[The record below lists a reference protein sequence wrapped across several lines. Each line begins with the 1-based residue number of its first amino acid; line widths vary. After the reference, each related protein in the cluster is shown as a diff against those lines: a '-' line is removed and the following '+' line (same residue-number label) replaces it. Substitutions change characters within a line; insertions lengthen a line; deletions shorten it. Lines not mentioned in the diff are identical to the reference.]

1 MLVSFSCVYCRR
13 HVFNKVDYN
22 RPVPILSTSQS
33 EFEGR
38 KVSSS
43 AFTIDNPKDRYKGL
57 FAVDFSLEN
66 QQLVGFT
73 STPCFYSRSSS
84 EIDSMLDKFVNS
96 KSSKDGK

>member
-1 MLVSFSCVYCRR
+1 MLVSFASIYNRR
-13 HVFNKVDYN
+13 HTFEKVDYN
-22 RPVPILSTSQS
+22 KPVPILSSSES

-57 FAVDFSLEN
+57 SAVDFSLEN

-73 STPCFYSRSSS
+73 PKPCFYSCSSS
-84 EIDSMLDKFVNS
+84 EIDFMLDKFVNS
-96 KSSKDGK
+96 KASNDVK